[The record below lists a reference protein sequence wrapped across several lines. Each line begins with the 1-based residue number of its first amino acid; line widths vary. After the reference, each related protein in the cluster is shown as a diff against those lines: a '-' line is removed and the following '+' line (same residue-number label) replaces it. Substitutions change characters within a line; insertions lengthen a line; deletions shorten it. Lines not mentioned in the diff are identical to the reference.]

1 VRTALLA
8 FARARAGI
16 VAAPIRTTLFRLL
29 LVAAL
34 AISVAAL
41 LLPLVGLV
49 TRVPP
54 GEVVRQLRTHAVEQ
68 ALLVTLRTSLIAQ
81 ILILGIGT
89 PAAYLL
95 SQRRFP
101 GRTLLVTALELPLVL
116 PPAIA
121 GIALFA
127 AFGREGLL
135 GRPLGALGLEI
146 PFTELAVVLAIVLV
160 AGPLYL
166 RQAIAAFESLDQR
179 LLEVARTLGARPAR
193 VFLRVALPLAA
204 SGLAAGAAL
213 SLARGI
219 GEFGATIIFAGSI
232 PGITQ
237 TLPLAAYSAFG
248 TDLNAMFA
256 IGVLGV
262 AVSAAVL
269 LVLKLL
275 PLWKPST
282 SRSL

>member
-1 VRTALLA
+1 VKVAARLARAAGDVLPGGLRTA
-8 FARARAGI
+8 
-16 VAAPIRTTLFRLL
+16 LFRLL

-34 AISVAAL
+34 TVSATAL

-54 GEVVRQLRTHAVEQ
+54 GEVVHQLGTHAVVQ
-68 ALLVTLRTSLIAQ
+68 ALVVTLRTSLIAQ
-81 ILILGIGT
+81 VLILAVGT

-95 SQRRFP
+95 AQRRFR
-101 GRTLLVTALELPLVL
+101 GRALLLTALELPLVL

-121 GIALFA
+121 GISLFA

-135 GRPLGALGLEI
+135 GRPLGWLGLEI

-166 RQAIAAFESLDQR
+166 RQATVAFEALDQR
-179 LLEVARTLGARPAR
+179 LLEVARTLGARPGR
-193 VFLRVALPLAA
+193 VFLRVALPLAT
-204 SGLAAGAAL
+204 SGLGAGAAL
-213 SLARGI
+213 SVARGF

-248 TDLNAMFA
+248 TNLNAMFA
-256 IGVLGV
+256 IGVLGLV
-262 AVSAAVL
+262 VSAVIL
-269 LVLKLL
+269 LLLKLL
-275 PLWKPST
+275 PLWRPSS